1 MGLDAQV
8 IAIGPYS
15 SKVDSSLE
23 YGASFYADVTPGTIV
38 VTNVFIACT
47 SETSHLLAAA
57 FGVGAMDL
65 GKHKL
70 DPRKASLGELTE
82 IFGENNVAQFQRL
95 VRNNFEFYFIP
106 NA

>member
-15 SKVDSSLE
+15 SKVTSSLE
-23 YGASFYADVTPGTIV
+23 YGTAYYAGVTPGTMV

-47 SETSHLLAAA
+47 SEAGHKLAAA

-70 DPRKASLGELTE
+70 DPHKASLRELTE
-82 IFGENNVAQFQRL
+82 IFGENNVAQFQCL
-95 VRNNFEFYFIP
+95 VRNNFEFFFLP

>member
-1 MGLDAQV
+1 MGLDAQI

-15 SKVDSSLE
+15 NEVDSSLE
-23 YGASFYADVTPGTIV
+23 YGTDFYADVSPGTIV
-38 VTNVFIACT
+38 VVNVFIACS
-47 SETSHLLAAA
+47 SETSHKLAAA

-70 DPRKASLGELTE
+70 DPNKANLGELID
-82 IFGENNVAQFQRL
+82 IFGESNVEQFL
-95 VRNNFEFYFIP
+95 CLAMNNFEFYFLP

>member
-1 MGLDAQV
+1 MGLDAQI

-15 SKVDSSLE
+15 SEVDSSLE
-23 YGASFYADVTPGTIV
+23 YGTAFYADVTPGTIV
-38 VTNVFIACT
+38 VTNVFIACS
-47 SETSHLLAAA
+47 SETSHKLAAA

-70 DPRKASLGELTE
+70 DPDKASLGELTE
-82 IFGENNVAQFQRL
+82 IFGKNNVAQFQCL
-95 VRNNFEFYFIP
+95 ARNNFEFYFLP

>member
-15 SKVDSSLE
+15 NEVASSLE
-23 YGASFYADVTPGTIV
+23 YGESFYVGVAPGTIV
-38 VTNVFIACT
+38 VTNVFLACT
-47 SETSHLLAAA
+47 SEDSHRLASA

-65 GKHKL
+65 GRHKV
-70 DPRKASLGELTE
+70 DPDKADVAKLID
-82 IFGENNVAQFQRL
+82 IFGENNVAQFQCL
-95 VRNNFEFYFIP
+95 ARNGFDFFYLP